1 VSGRWRAAGVA
12 FAAAALTRPEGVIVF
27 AAYVVGQLA
36 STWWPTLVGGGSAA
50 REAARSGMARQIL
63 PDVAIV
69 SAVVVAHLAF
79 RVIAYDGE
87 LLPNTYFAKIGGALN
102 SAPPGL
108 YVYHGLAIPF
118 GGVIGVLAALVGM
131 LLTPSC
137 LRLAL
142 PAIAVVVAGATAPF
156 ITGSDWMYGW
166 RLTAPYLPVASAVV
180 AVGWGCLAA
189 SLAPARFERATS
201 VALLAV
207 VPILWI
213 SQDRY
218 RSFFHSVLT
227 TERTTVAQPDEALA
241 DWLRFEAA
249 KPGDVVAL
257 TDIGEVGYRC
267 IDQRVL
273 DLSGLTDRKIAKA
286 RGGFLEKSYDPQ
298 YVLDKRPRF
307 VALLFFQPQ
316 PGGSGTPQMDSW
328 KMLEFERRLFSHTD
342 FQQWYVKSPQP
353 GDEPTDWR
361 LALQRR
367 VGATRTFE
375 RRKRGMIE
383 LYAVFERRDRQRL

>member
-1 VSGRWRAAGVA
+1 VSTVVA
-12 FAAAALTRPEGVIVF
+12 
-27 AAYVVGQLA
+27 
-36 STWWPTLVGGGSAA
+36 
-50 REAARSGMARQIL
+50 
-63 PDVAIV
+63 
-69 SAVVVAHLAF
+69 AHLAF
-79 RVIAYDGE
+79 RAAYDGE

-102 SAPPGL
+102 SAPPRL
-108 YVYHGLAIPF
+108 YVYQGLAIPF
-118 GGVIGVLAALVGM
+118 GRSIGVLAALVGV
-131 LLTPSC
+131 LLTSC

-142 PAIAVVVAGATAPF
+142 PAIAVVAAGAMAPF
-156 ITGSDWMYGW
+156 MTGSDWMYGW

-180 AVGWGCLAA
+180 VAVGWWCLAA

-207 VPILWI
+207 VPLLWI

-218 RSFFHSVLT
+218 RSFFRSVLR

-273 DLSGLTDRKIAKA
+273 DLSGLTDREIAKA
-286 RGGFLEKSYDPQ
+286 PGGFLEKSYDPQ

-307 VALLFFQPQ
+307 VALLFFQPK
-316 PGGSGTPQMDSW
+316 PEGSGTPQMDSW
-328 KMLEFERRLFSHTD
+328 KMLEFEGRLLSHTD
-342 FQQWYVKSPQP
+342 FQQWYIKSPEP

-361 LALQRR
+361 FAFTPSW
-367 VGATRTFE
+367 AS
-375 RRKRGMIE
+375 
-383 LYAVFERRDRQRL
+383 